1 MLACLIRIDESM
13 RYGSDDERTPAL
25 AEEGIFEDA
34 QSDDVAR
41 CGIVDRSGAS
51 VVDTVVETQKF
62 IKGEPRET
70 ARSQSKD
77 KNASTA

>member
-1 MLACLIRIDESM
+1 M
-13 RYGSDDERTPAL
+13 RYGSVDERTSALAAL

-51 VVDTVVETQKF
+51 VVGTVVETQKF